1 MSLIMQVIHTLLKSH
16 LTIYNFQQAFNK
28 TNVEKIGIFILFSS
42 NQKRIFMHLI
52 EILTW
57 VK

>member
-1 MSLIMQVIHTLLKSH
+1 MQVIHTLLKSH